1 MTLLATRRA
10 FLFGLGAASLVASPK
25 LIMSRLPLLYG
36 DGVHDDAEALNAMFA
51 GKPIKLAETGDTF
64 RPFFSSTSE
73 HIALRGGR
81 YRISKP
87 VQFTRSWTRFSNAHV
102 LMDDGLPYAMEMT
115 NVTHCTLDDITI
127 VAPADR
133 LHIPD
138 GVFQF
143 SSL

>member
-1 MTLLATRRA
+1 MTSATRRA

-36 DGVHDDAEALNAMFA
+36 DGVHDDAEALNALFA

-73 HIALRGGR
+73 RIALRGGR
-81 YRISKP
+81 YRISAP
-87 VQFTRSWTRFSNAHV
+87 ILFDRSGLRVQRRARHHGRW
-102 LMDDGLPYAMEMT
+102 LGLRHGVPRRGLHAD
-115 NVTHCTLDDITI
+115 NITI
-127 VAPADR
+127 VAPAR
-133 LHIPD
+133 ARCTSPTANA
-138 GVFQF
+138 FQF